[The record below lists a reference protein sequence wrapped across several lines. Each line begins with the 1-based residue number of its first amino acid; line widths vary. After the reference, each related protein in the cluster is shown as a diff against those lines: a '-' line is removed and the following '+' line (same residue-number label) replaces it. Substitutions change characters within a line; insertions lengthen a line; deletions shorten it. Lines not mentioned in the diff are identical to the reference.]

1 MTVMRESTDAAD
13 EAIESLAKVTG
24 FIGHAWTAHERQ
36 LLAEGFNSLLHGNCD
51 SHVSFDT
58 GLPSLKIIQGDHYDQ
73 HMDEDED
80 KPSWDDMLFDICYVP
95 SYVWI
100 A

>member
-1 MTVMRESTDAAD
+1 MMRESTDAAD
-13 EAIESLAKVTG
+13 EAIVELGKCTG
-24 FIGHAWTAHERQ
+24 FFGHDWTAHERH
-36 LLAEGFNSLLHGNCD
+36 LLAAGFDSLLDGNND
-51 SHVSFDT
+51 ATVVFDT
-58 GLPSLKIIQGDHYDQ
+58 GLPSLKIIQEDHYDQ

-80 KPSWDDMLFDICYVP
+80 KPEWDDMLFDICHVP